1 MITGSQH
8 TVARRVRAASQDGL
22 VSPDRQMLGAP
33 LPSASRRT
41 VPVVLMARGARG
53 LASGYFAVVL
63 GIDLHRRG
71 LSGLDVGG
79 VLGAVVGGAAWT
91 LLAVRRYADRVGR
104 RRLYVAGHLAQ
115 AAAGLALT
123 LEPTW
128 WLIVVAGLLGTL
140 SSESN
145 DSGPLGALEQV
156 MLASSLDHPKRLRA
170 FGRYGAVGAAAGAL
184 GALGAGWLE
193 FLGSGAVSGL
203 VFLPLVPLG
212 LIGAVMATRLGH
224 EVEHG
229 VPTTPASPAP
239 VPAAPD
245 ARTGAVIKRLSAL
258 FAVDAFGSGF
268 TVQAFVAYWVARR
281 FDATAL
287 QIGVIFLVVGLLQT
301 GSMVM
306 ASRLGARF
314 GLLKTMVFTHLPSNA
329 LLASLAFAPNLAV
342 AAGILW
348 VRSSLSQMDVPTR
361 NAYVMAL
368 VPASERTR
376 AAATT
381 GLARLLGRPL
391 GALLTGVSQLVS
403 VGAPFVIAGTLKAG
417 YDLSLWAWFRHVPF
431 PHARDGDRGP
441 TPTEE
446 ASDAVD
452 DPRASQD

>member
-1 MITGSQH
+1 M
-8 TVARRVRAASQDGL
+8 RVRAVGQDGK
-22 VSPDRQMLGAP
+22 VSPAPRASGTAVPGAR
-33 LPSASRRT
+33 RRT
-41 VPVVLMARGARG
+41 VPIVLAVRGTRG

-63 GIDLHRRG
+63 GIELHRRG
-71 LSGLDVGG
+71 LSGLDVSG

-123 LEPTW
+123 LEPAW

-156 MLASSLDHPKRLRA
+156 MLASTLEHSARLRA

-184 GALGAGWLE
+184 GALGAGWLGL
-193 FLGSGAVSGL
+193 LGSGGNQGVGY
-203 VFLPLVPLG
+203 LPLVPLG
-212 LIGAVMATRLGH
+212 LIGALVAMRLGR
-224 EVEHG
+224 EVEHE
-229 VPTTPASPAP
+229 TLSAPASHAVAP
-239 VPAAPD
+239 RAPD
-245 ARTGAVIKRLSAL
+245 ARTRSVIERLSVL

-268 TVQAFVAYWVARR
+268 TVQAFVAYWIARR

-301 GSMVM
+301 WSMVM

-348 VRSSLSQMDVPTR
+348 ARSTLSQMDVPTR

-368 VPASERTR
+368 VPPSERTR

-403 VGAPFVIAGTLKAG
+403 FGAPFVIAGTLKAG
-417 YDLSLWAWFRHVPF
+417 YDLGLWAWFRHVPL
-431 PHARDGDRGP
+431 PHARDADREP
-441 TPTEE
+441 APIKE
-446 ASDAVD
+446 ATDAVD
-452 DPRASQD
+452 DP

>member
-1 MITGSQH
+1 M
-8 TVARRVRAASQDGL
+8 
-22 VSPDRQMLGAP
+22 
-33 LPSASRRT
+33 
-41 VPVVLMARGARG
+41 PVVLVVRAARG

-63 GIDLHRRG
+63 GVELHRRG
-71 LSGLDVGG
+71 LSGLEVGG

-91 LLAVRRYADRVGR
+91 LLAVRRYADRAGR

-123 LEPTW
+123 LQPSW

-156 MLASSLDHPKRLRA
+156 MLASALDHDARLRA

-184 GALGAGWLE
+184 GALGAGWLG
-193 FLGSGAVSGL
+193 FLGTRAVAGVS
-203 VFLPLVPLG
+203 FLPLVPLG
-212 LIGAVMATRLGH
+212 LFGAVMALRLGG
-224 EVEHG
+224 EVEH
-229 VPTTPASPAP
+229 PAAAPASPAVAP
-239 VPAAPD
+239 EAPD
-245 ARTGAVIKRLSAL
+245 ARTRSVIERLSAL
-258 FAVDAFGSGF
+258 FSVDAFGSGF
-268 TVQAFVAYWVARR
+268 TVQAFVAYWMARR

-301 GSMVM
+301 WSMMM

-329 LLASLAFAPNLAV
+329 LLASVAFAPNLPV
-342 AAGILW
+342 AAGLLW

-368 VPASERTR
+368 VPPHERTR

-381 GLARLLGRPL
+381 GLARLLGRPV
-391 GALLTGVSQLVS
+391 GALLTGLSQSLA

-417 YDLSLWAWFRHVPF
+417 YDLSLWAWFRHVPL
-431 PHARDGDRGP
+431 PHARAGDP
-441 TPTEE
+441 EPAPTEE
-446 ASDAVD
+446 ATDAVD
-452 DPRASQD
+452 DPRAPED